1 MGKVRSITVSLNF
14 DVGDF
19 SQGKIINAI
28 EMIKG
33 VSSAQ
38 LVITLTEDV
47 PDLIDVVLTHQT
59 LSILVNNGI
68 ECTEVLLSKTE
79 RDLFRMEHLGKRR
92 VTEIKDGLAKHNLS
106 LKKY

>member
-19 SQGKIINAI
+19 NQGKIINAI

-33 VSSAQ
+33 VSSAHS
-38 LVITLTEDV
+38 VITLTEDV
-47 PDLIDVVLTHQT
+47 PDLMEVVQTHQT
-59 LSILVNNGI
+59 LSILVSNGI
-68 ECTEVLLSKTE
+68 ECTEVLLGKTE
-79 RDLFRMEHLGKRR
+79 RDLIRMEYLGKKRI
-92 VTEIKDGLAKHNLS
+92 TEIKDGLAKHNLS